1 MSTSLRRVGLELALV
16 IPSSLTNA
24 LGLKC
29 GMLVQVIPSGREF
42 RVRPMVE
49 EPVMDQH
56 AEPKPSAPET
66 AESYERWWGTQ
77 RQRRPIPSGNK
88 SQ

>member
-1 MSTSLRRVGLELALV
+1 MSTKLRLIGREVALV
-16 IPSSLTNA
+16 IPDGITNA

-29 GMLVQVIPSGREF
+29 GTCVQVILKGREF
-42 RVRPMVE
+42 RVRPMTE

-56 AEPKPSAPET
+56 DEPKPSAPET

-77 RQRRPIPSGNK
+77 RQRKPIPSGNK